1 MTRFNQPVLALLAAL
16 LMSVAGAGRAA
27 SLEAISIV
35 VFGAP
40 SLGAFLPP
48 VVKHLKLDEQNG
60 LAITF
65 VERTPDAYTAQFNSG
80 EFQLG
85 GSAAV
90 LTVGQADVRG
100 VKVAYLFN
108 LFDYWGTVVTSKP
121 SIKSLKD
128 LEGQDLAAARG
139 TTNYVMFEWFA
150 RQQGVDPTKM
160 SVVNTATP
168 GLVGYAMA
176 DRASGVQL
184 WEPAYTVLL
193 AKKPELRTLDLEIG
207 KRWTA
212 YAGSRN
218 IPYLGVA
225 AHISWI
231 EQHRDLVP
239 KLFATY
245 KAAADWI
252 VANPDEASKLIS
264 PKGSADDQKAIA
276 ALIKSN
282 ERLGL
287 NVRWASDVRKE
298 IEAVYAAGRSTGF
311 LGSEPAKT
319 TVYQPQ

>member
-1 MTRFNQPVLALLAAL
+1 MTVKRAMATLAAAGW
-16 LMSVAGAGRAA
+16 MSLAGVHSAA
-27 SLEAISIV
+27 ALENLSIV
-35 VFGAP
+35 IFGAP

-48 VVKHLKLDEQNG
+48 VIKQLKLDEQNG

-80 EFQLG
+80 EFQVG
-85 GSAAV
+85 GSASI

-108 LFDYWGTVVTSKP
+108 LFDYWGAVVTSRAEVKT
-121 SIKSLKD
+121 LKD
-128 LEGQDLAAARG
+128 LEGKELAAARG
-139 TTNYVMFEWFA
+139 TTNFLMFDWFA
-150 RQQGVDPTKM
+150 RQQGIDPTKL

-168 GLVGYAMA
+168 GLVGYALA
-176 DRASGVQL
+176 DRADAVQL

-193 AKKPELRTLDLEIG
+193 AKKPALRTLDLKIAE
-207 KRWTA
+207 KWTA
-212 YAGSRN
+212 FAGSRN

-225 AHISWI
+225 AHTAWI

-239 KLFATY
+239 KLFAAY
-245 KAAADWI
+245 AAASAWI
-252 VANPDEASKLIS
+252 VAHPDDAAKLIS

-276 ALIKSN
+276 DLIRSN

-298 IEAVYAAGRSTGF
+298 IAAVYGAGKSIGF
-311 LGSEPAKT
+311 LGSEPAT
-319 TVYQPQ
+319 TSVYQAQ